1 MHLPYEKVSETC
13 NFLVYYLLA
22 NSDECKNI
30 IHKMVPADSHIVKLM
45 NSLKNTIQIVDW
57 MMRLNDN
64 LQQQIE
70 CNSKDFTMRLV
81 SQAKN
86 IIDNNLDK
94 QLLLSDI
101 AATLGISPSYLSTI
115 FKKCTDRGFVDYIT
129 ERKMKKAVELFLS
142 KSLKIFEVAQ
152 LLGYDNAYYF
162 SKVFKKQYG
171 MSPKS
176 FIAKR
181 KT

>member
-1 MHLPYEKVSETC
+1 MLDIPTFLTCSAVPIYGHYE
-13 NFLVYYLLA
+13 A
-22 NSDECKNI
+22 
-30 IHKMVPADSHIVKLM
+30 VK
-45 NSLKNTIQIVDW
+45 
-57 MMRLNDN
+57 
-64 LQQQIE
+64 
-70 CNSKDFTMRLV
+70 
-81 SQAKN
+81 A
-86 IIDNNLDK
+86 
-94 QLLLSDI
+94 
-101 AATLGISPSYLSTI
+101 
-115 FKKCTDRGFVDYIT
+115 IT

>member
-1 MHLPYEKVSETC
+1 
-13 NFLVYYLLA
+13 
-22 NSDECKNI
+22 
-30 IHKMVPADSHIVKLM
+30 
-45 NSLKNTIQIVDW
+45 